1 MHGVRQKNAD
11 AGRKPGPPPGNEEKM
26 KILFAGTPQFAVPSL
41 LGLCDSRHEVVG
53 LVTREDRPRGR
64 SARPVRP
71 ETKTAA
77 ASRGVAVFQP
87 EDITA
92 PRFGSLVRELR
103 PDMIAVVAYGK
114 MFPPDLL
121 KAPPAGCVNV
131 HASLL
136 PAYRGAAPVNWAVA
150 GGERETGVTTM
161 LMDEGMDT
169 GDILLAKK
177 IGIGEEETAG
187 ELSRRLSVEGARLL
201 LETVDL
207 MEKGGISPRRQD
219 ERFATYAPRLSRND
233 GKIDWTRDAS
243 EIRNLVRGMNPWP
256 CAHTTL
262 RGKTLK
268 IFEAEAVS
276 GKGKPGEIAAVGKRG
291 LDVAAGEGL
300 LRLLSVQPEGGKR
313 MDAGAFARGRN
324 IAKGQFAGE
333 QRPSTS

>member
-1 MHGVRQKNAD
+1 
-11 AGRKPGPPPGNEEKM
+11 M

>member
-1 MHGVRQKNAD
+1 
-11 AGRKPGPPPGNEEKM
+11 M
-26 KILFAGTPQFAVPSL
+26 KILFAGTPRFAVPSL

-64 SARPVRP
+64 STEPVWP

-77 ASRGVAVFQP
+77 AERGVAVFQP
-87 EDITA
+87 DDITA

-103 PDMIAVVAYGK
+103 PDLIAVAAYGK
-114 MFPPDLL
+114 IFPPDLL

-207 MEKGGISPRRQD
+207 VEKGRISPRPQD
-219 ERFATYAPRLSRND
+219 GRFATYAPRLSRDD
-233 GKIDWTRDAS
+233 GKIDWNRDAS
-243 EIRNLVRGMNPWP
+243 EIKNLVRGMNPWP

-262 RGKTLK
+262 RGKSLK
-268 IFEAEAVS
+268 IFRAETVS
-276 GKGKPGEIAAVGKRG
+276 GKGEPGEIAAVGKRG
-291 LDVAAGEGL
+291 LDVATGKGM

-313 MDAGAFARGRN
+313 MDAGDFAHGRN
-324 IAKGQFAGE
+324 IAKGQFVGE
-333 QRPSTS
+333 RRPSKS